1 MPGTII
7 EINKLTKL
15 YNGYRAVNELTL
27 SIEEGEIFGLL
38 GPNGAGKTTTILMLM
53 GLTEPSSGT
62 VRIAGYDST
71 REPLQVKR
79 IVGYL
84 PDQVGFYENRTAL
97 ENLVFTAR
105 LNGITEEEARKSADE
120 LLDTVGLSEVKN
132 KKVGTFSR
140 GMRQRL
146 GLADVLIKNPKI
158 IILDEPTIGI
168 DPKGVNDFLALI
180 KSLSRERG
188 ITVLLSSHLLNQ
200 VQKICDR
207 VGIFI
212 KGNLKAVGKIE
223 ELAGELLKEGN
234 IEIRIVVK
242 EEPNEEIAEKVKALS
257 GVSELTAD
265 KREMRIVAREDLS
278 SPIAKLLIDS
288 GFSLLHLS
296 TKEYSLEDVYEFYYG
311 GGVADGEAS

>member
-105 LNGITEEEARKSADE
+105 LNGITEEEARKAADE
-120 LLDTVGLSEVKN
+120 LLDTVGLTEVKI
-132 KKVGTFSR
+132 KRWVLFPGDEAEVRTGR
-140 GMRQRL
+140 C
-146 GLADVLIKNPKI
+146 ADKNPKI

-168 DPKGVNDFLALI
+168 DPKGVSDFLGLI

-234 IEIRIVVK
+234 IEIRIAVK
-242 EEPNEEIAEKVKALS
+242 EELNEKIMEKVKALS
-257 GVSELTAD
+257 GITEINSR
-265 KREMRIVAREDLS
+265 KREMFIKAKEDLS
-278 SPIAKLLIDS
+278 SPIAKILIDS

-296 TKEYSLEDVYEFYYG
+296 TKEYSLEDIYDFYFG
-311 GGVADGEAS
+311 GGAADGKAG

>member
-7 EINKLTKL
+7 ETDKLTKI

-27 SIEEGEIFGLL
+27 SIEEGEVFGLL

-105 LNGITEEEARKSADE
+105 LNGITEEEARKAADE
-120 LLDTVGLSEVKN
+120 LLDTVGLTEVKN

-168 DPKGVNDFLALI
+168 DPKGVSDFLGLI

-234 IEIRIVVK
+234 IEIRIAVK
-242 EEPNEEIAEKVKALS
+242 EELNEKIMEKVKALS
-257 GVSELTAD
+257 GITEINSR
-265 KREMRIVAREDLS
+265 KREMFIKAKEDLS
-278 SPIAKLLIDS
+278 SPIAKILIDS

-296 TKEYSLEDVYEFYYG
+296 TKEYSLEDIYDFYFG
-311 GGVADGEAS
+311 GGAADGKAG